1 MHTTNR
7 MPVLRRLVHRASS
20 ATGTF
25 ADTAG
30 AQEHGF
36 ALSAELPSAHP
47 LYNDGPGKRH
57 DPLFL
62 AEALRE
68 AVVFI
73 GHGYFRVPADRPAV
87 FGRFE
92 AGITSLPPWR
102 TAAGPSHATV
112 DLRVRAADPGSGTV
126 PSALLCRAT
135 IAIGAVPCG
144 SARLE
149 VAFPLP
155 DGEPAPGA
163 PGRGRFRLLSPHAVG
178 RSDARNVLVG
188 QSARGEDDELRLDL
202 AGTAAGSAAPWRD
215 TPDGDLLEAGRQAA
229 ILTAGRLRGFA
240 SGHCTV
246 TLWSGRF
253 TAAVAGEATVRCT
266 ARPGTA
272 TRNRDGQPVVP
283 VELCF
288 TQTGTPL
295 GTASVTVLEDG

>member
-1 MHTTNR
+1 MNR
-7 MPVLRRLVHRASS
+7 TPVLQRLVHRSSS

-102 TAAGPSHATV
+102 ASARPAHATV
-112 DLRVRAADPGSGTV
+112 DLRVRAAEPGGGGAPSG
-126 PSALLCRAT
+126 LLCRAT
-135 IAIGAVPCG
+135 ITIGGVPCG

-149 VAFPLP
+149 VAFPP
-155 DGEPAPGA
+155 PGSDPVPAPGA
-163 PGRGRFRLLSPHAVG
+163 AGRGRFRLLSPHSVG

-188 QSARGEDDELRLDL
+188 QPARGEDDELRLDL
-202 AGTAAGSAAPWRD
+202 AGTAGGSAAPWRD

-283 VELCF
+283 VELRF